1 MSCKGYF
8 VNFVHDV
15 ATSDWC
21 HNDRQRKQK
30 KRAAAKTLVLKSRK
44 SRKAETNTKQKKHT
58 PHWETKTSPWLHFSP
73 LAFLRSS
80 KNRDQ
85 VSFSLS
91 YKLIFLIALVQWKRA
106 VVWRMPYCF
115 WFSFLLLG
123 CFIISRN

>member
-44 SRKAETNTKQKKHT
+44 PRKAETNTKQKKHT

-85 VSFSLS
+85 GRFIFFVLQLNILKHGMLEIRGIIESKVLS
-91 YKLIFLIALVQWKRA
+91 VEN
-106 VVWRMPYCF
+106 C
-115 WFSFLLLG
+115 
-123 CFIISRN
+123 